1 MSAGPICYSEF
12 LALPRIGHDRLLLLL
27 PQWGPRQTCA
37 ARFGDVSPGGRQSD
51 TEARDSLPGPF
62 LLAGS
67 VTLDTRAPAGLR
79 IGNTP
84 LVRLDAFEPKPG
96 VEIHAKLEP
105 HNAGG
110 SVKDRAALAM
120 VEDGERRGA
129 LGTGQVL
136 LDATSGNTGI
146 SYAMLGAARGF
157 LVKLCIPASV
167 TPERRQILQSYG
179 AELVLTDPME
189 GSDGAI
195 QEARRIFAGDPARYY
210 YPDQYSNEANW
221 RAHFETT
228 GPEILDQT
236 GGRLTHFVAGLGTSG
251 TFVGTGRRLRAAGLG
266 IQLISVQPDSP
277 LHGLEGLKHM
287 ASALVPSIY
296 DPSLADRQLTVSTE
310 DAYAMTRRLCREA
323 GLFVGPSSGAALS
336 AAVEVARS
344 IDRGVIVTIFADG
357 GGRYLSERFWQ
368 APGPALR
375 LPVEARAEIRG
386 HGAAAYPDECC
397 GVLLGPRDGTVSETW
412 RLENS
417 TDLERRRRFLIGPD
431 DYRRA
436 DARAT
441 ARGLEIVGFY
451 HSHPDH
457 AAEPSAFDLA
467 HAWPHLSYAIV
478 SIRGGVPRELRS
490 WRLSADRSG
499 YTEESIT

>member
-1 MSAGPICYSEF
+1 MAI
-12 LALPRIGHDRLLLLL
+12 
-27 PQWGPRQTCA
+27 
-37 ARFGDVSPGGRQSD
+37 
-51 TEARDSLPGPF
+51 
-62 LLAGS
+62 
-67 VTLDTRAPAGLR
+67 DTRAPAGFR
-79 IGNTP
+79 IGDTP

-96 VEIHAKLEP
+96 VEIHAKLEF

-129 LGTGQVL
+129 LGPGRVL

-157 LVKLCIPASV
+157 LVKLCIPANV
-167 TPERRQILQSYG
+167 TRERRQMLVSYG

-195 QEARRIFAGDPARYY
+195 HVARGIYAGDPGRYF

-221 RAHFETT
+221 RAHFDTT
-228 GPEILDQT
+228 GPEILAQT
-236 GGRLTHFVAGLGTSG
+236 GGALTHFVAGLGTSG
-251 TFVGTGRRLRAAGLG
+251 TFVGTGRRLRASGRAVE
-266 IQLISVQPDSP
+266 LISVQPDSP

-296 DPSLADRQLTVSTE
+296 DPSLADRHLTVSTE
-310 DAYAMTRRLCREA
+310 DAHAMTRRLSRDA

-344 IDRGVIVTIFADG
+344 LDRGVIVTIFPDG
-357 GGRYLSERFWQ
+357 GGRYLSEPFWQ
-368 APGPALR
+368 APGAALR
-375 LPVEARAEIRG
+375 LPVEARAEIRA
-386 HGAAAYPDECC
+386 HGADAYPDECC
-397 GVLLGPRDGTVSETW
+397 GVLLGPGDGAVTESW
-412 RLENS
+412 RLDNS

-436 DARAT
+436 DARAE

-457 AAEPSAFDLA
+457 PAEPSAFDLA
-467 HAWPHLSYAIV
+467 HAWPNLSYAIV
-478 SIRGGVPRELRS
+478 SIRGGVPREMRS
-490 WRLSADRSG
+490 WRLRGDRSG
-499 YTEESIT
+499 YIEESIT